1 MVLAFDALLTEAN
14 RDSTPLPAGSLPK
27 TTNNKWLMRMRHRT
41 LYHYHAINGH
51 WTY

>member
-27 TTNNKWLMRMRHRT
+27 TTNNKWLMRMRHHT
-41 LYHYHAINGH
+41 LYHYHAIKGH